1 MASSPNE
8 QEFLSVPQEE
18 AGSRLDRYLNRHF
31 PEASFALIA
40 KLLRKGAIRVD
51 QKRAKISDRVKTG
64 QVVKIPRALQP
75 EESAASPQES
85 SYTKAKQL
93 SLTAKER
100 KEISSWILEERD
112 DFLVLNKPA
121 GLAVQGGS
129 KLQRHLDHLLI
140 LYYKDQNIQPRLV
153 HRLDKET
160 SGLII
165 VAKTLPFSIYMT
177 NAFKEKNIRKSYL
190 AILHGRII
198 GAESGVIDL
207 PLCKKQGPM
216 GEYMA
221 GDRKA
226 GRSAITEYKTL
237 SQSDD
242 TTLIRLKPLTGR
254 THQLRVH
261 MQEKG
266 TPILGD
272 DKYGRSRGFFKEH
285 NLPKNLCLHAQKL
298 AFSLPA
304 GEDYTITAPLPQH
317 FQVILE
323 RFNLNVG

>member
-1 MASSPNE
+1 MESLPNE
-8 QEFLSVPQEE
+8 QDFLSIPQEE
-18 AGSRLDRYLNRHF
+18 EGSRLDRYLNRQF
-31 PEASFALIA
+31 PEASFSLIA
-40 KLLRKGAIRVD
+40 KLIRKGTIRVD
-51 QKRAKISDRVKTG
+51 QKRAKISDRVLTG
-64 QVVKIPRALQP
+64 QLVKIPRALKP
-75 EESAASPQES
+75 AESPTSSQEAP
-85 SYTKAKQL
+85 YTKAKQL
-93 SLTAKER
+93 SLTAKDR

-140 LYYKDQNIQPRLV
+140 LYYQDKNITPRLV

-160 SGLII
+160 SGLLI
-165 VAKTLPFSIYMT
+165 VAKTLPFSTYMT
-177 NAFKEKNIRKSYL
+177 RAFKEKNIRKSYL

-198 GAESGVIDL
+198 GAEAGVIDL
-207 PLCKKQGPM
+207 PLCKKQGPT

-221 GDRKA
+221 ADRKQ

-272 DKYGRSRGFFKEH
+272 DKYGRSRGFFKAH
-285 NLPKNLCLHAQKL
+285 DLPKNLCLHAQKL
-298 AFSLPA
+298 AFTLPS
-304 GEDYTITAPLPQH
+304 GEGYTVTAPLPQH

-323 RFNLNVG
+323 RFNLHGA